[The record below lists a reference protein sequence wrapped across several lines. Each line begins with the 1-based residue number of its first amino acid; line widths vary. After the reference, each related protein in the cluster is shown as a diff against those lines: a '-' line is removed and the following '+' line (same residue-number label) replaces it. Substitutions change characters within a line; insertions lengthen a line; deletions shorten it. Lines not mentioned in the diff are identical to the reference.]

1 MVVLSTLQI
10 SKNKRNHLDMKFT
23 KIRKSALIG
32 LSIIVSS
39 AALTQTASAQPY
51 WKDSGGDIV
60 HNNKGECWRT
70 INWSI
75 ETALPECDAGAAKAE
90 VQAAPVVEKQA
101 AVIIGDKDGDGVND
115 NNDQCPNTAA
125 GTAVDSKG
133 CDKDSDGDGIVDA
146 QDDCPN
152 TAKGKATNSRG
163 CELKASLDLTNIQF
177 ETGTSKLNSSSLS
190 DLDNIA
196 AVLVKNSHMSFEIA
210 GHTDNTGS
218 HRGNVNLSQKRADS
232 VRRYLI
238 NNGVSADRLT
248 AKGYGPDKPVA
259 SNDTKAGRA
268 DNRRVELVLK

>member
-1 MVVLSTLQI
+1 
-10 SKNKRNHLDMKFT
+10 MKFT
-23 KIRKSALIG
+23 KLKKSALFG

-39 AALTQTASAQPY
+39 AALTQIASAQPY
-51 WKDSGGDIV
+51 WKDSSGDIV

-70 INWSI
+70 INWSM

-101 AVIIGDKDGDGVND
+101 AVVIGDKDGDGVND
-115 NNDQCPNTAA
+115 NNDQCPATAA

-146 QDDCPN
+146 QDNCPN

-177 ETGTSKLNSSSLS
+177 ETGTSKLNSSSQS
-190 DLDNIA
+190 ELDNIA
-196 AVLVKNSHMSFEIA
+196 AVLVKNSHMNFEVA

-218 HRGNVNLSQKRADS
+218 HKGNVNLSQKRANS
-232 VRRYLI
+232 VRNHLI
-238 NNGVSADRLT
+238 DNGVAANRLT

-259 SNDTKAGRA
+259 SNDTQAGRA
-268 DNRRVELVLK
+268 DNRRVELVVK